1 MRLKSLAVFLFSAA
15 FATVAT
21 AQTKISGTLQC
32 AKADPSHAVEV
43 GDEPGHVM
51 TLGKV
56 ACTWS
61 KTLEMAGSMSK
72 DGYSIASG
80 EIRAGKSTES
90 GIHIGTMA
98 NGDKYFVRFRGDGS
112 AAKDGSGSANG
123 TWSFSGGTGKLK
135 GLTGKGTYKT
145 TVAADGTGTAQVDG
159 DYKTP

>member
-1 MRLKSLAVFLFSAA
+1 MRVRTLVVFLVSAA
-15 FATVAT
+15 LATIAS

-32 AKADPSHAVEV
+32 GKADPSHAVEV

-61 KTLEMAGSMSK
+61 KTFEMAGSASK

-80 EIRAGKSTES
+80 EIRAGKSTEN
-90 GIHIGTMA
+90 GIHIGTLA
-98 NGDKYFVRFRGDGS
+98 NGDTYFVRFRGDGT
-112 AAKDGSGSANG
+112 AAKDGSGSASG
-123 TWSFSGGTGKLK
+123 TWSFTGGTGKLK

-145 TVAADGTGTAQVDG
+145 TSAADGTGTAQIEG